1 MKRPLGSD
9 DAAEDKSFK
18 MIVYDDHDN
27 KNGATFEYGAKL
39 GLEAFGFSALGWYYT
54 GELIDDFDWK
64 IQLARTLQ
72 SYDDLGDITD
82 MTHYWYGGRV
92 GFDAYNIH
100 ARAEYIK
107 SMDGLLPRFGYYAEG
122 SYFFSQEDLDFLP
135 IKGFEP
141 FARYGALN
149 VKDHPRLLGEPNTWD
164 RQMITLALLAHIDDY
179 LIMKLEYYLINEKT
193 TWI

>member
-1 MKRPLGSD
+1 LIGTAYWKGREYHLTSETDLSLNDDVKFSGGLSFAMKRPLGSD

-100 ARAEYIK
+100 ALSGGFRLSAHK
-107 SMDGLLPRFGYYAEG
+107 RF
-122 SYFFSQEDLDFLP
+122 
-135 IKGFEP
+135 
-141 FARYGALN
+141 
-149 VKDHPRLLGEPNTWD
+149 
-164 RQMITLALLAHIDDY
+164 
-179 LIMKLEYYLINEKT
+179 
-193 TWI
+193 